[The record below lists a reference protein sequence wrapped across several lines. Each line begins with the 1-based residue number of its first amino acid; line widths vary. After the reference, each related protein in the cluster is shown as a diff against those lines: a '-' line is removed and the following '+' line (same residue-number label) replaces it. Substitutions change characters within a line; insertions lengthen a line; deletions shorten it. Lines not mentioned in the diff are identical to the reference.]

1 MRLAVIGTG
10 PSGWS
15 TTKKLLSLG
24 HDVTVIDTGLVES
37 DTTSDLQAGRS
48 HLSKKMFFG
57 SDLPYRSFPSG
68 PSHASNQ
75 VNPLSSFAKGGLS
88 LVWGAT
94 MLPYCPEDTTEWPKH
109 ISTLEKYFVEI
120 VGEIPVTGE
129 FDGLSAAYG
138 DFYSRNGISPSSRI
152 NRLLESYST
161 LKDDEISVG
170 VSRLA
175 VETGIPGINGCIY
188 CNKCITGCPS
198 NLIWNSRDPIN
209 GATYLKSRL
218 NKIEETV
225 SGVNL
230 EVIDI
235 NGVSSVIGGY
245 EKVFLGCGPIETFR
259 ILASS
264 GLVDKS
270 VVLKD
275 SATFFLPLIALP
287 KLGFRS
293 DNSFGLAQVFIRLGK
308 SDSKPSSQ
316 FQLYEYAEDLISRAQ
331 NALPFGKFLPKTIL
345 RFALKRMLVGIG
357 YLDGKFSPSIK
368 IILLEN
374 GSIFTE
380 LDSEGMTIKQRNQR
394 IQESIKRLSQSIRS
408 QGLLP
413 LRSLTQIALPG
424 EGVHF
429 GAWLPMGEKSDLLG
443 RPIGSHNI
451 HVIDS
456 SVLPSIAPGPI
467 TFTVMANA
475 RRIAEQAVSQ
485 DFET

>member
-37 DTTSDLQAGRS
+37 DRTIDLRTVRS
-48 HLSKKMFFG
+48 HLSKKVFFG
-57 SDLPYRSFPSG
+57 SDLPYRTFPSG
-68 PSHASNQ
+68 PLHASSQ
-75 VNPLSSFAKGGLS
+75 VNPLSSFAQGGLS

-94 MLPYCPEDTTEWPKH
+94 MLPYCSEDTMEWPKQ
-109 ISTLEKYFVEI
+109 ISDLEKYFIEI
-120 VGEIPVTGE
+120 TGEIPVTGE
-129 FDGLSAAYG
+129 FDSLSTAYG
-138 DFYSRNGISPSSRI
+138 DFYSRKGISPSQRMI
-152 NRLLESYST
+152 RLLESYST
-161 LKDDEISVG
+161 LKDDEVLVG

-175 VETGIPGINGCIY
+175 VETGAPGISGCIY

-209 GATYLKSRL
+209 GATYLKLRL
-218 NKIEETV
+218 NKIEETT

-230 EVIDI
+230 EVIDV
-235 NGVSSVIGGY
+235 NGVSSVLGGF
-245 EKVFLGCGPIETFR
+245 ERVFLGCGPLETFR

-264 GLVDKS
+264 GLVENT

-275 SATFFLPLIALP
+275 SGTFFLPLIALP

-293 DNSFGLAQVFIRLGK
+293 DNFFGLAQVFIRLGK

-316 FQLYEYAEDLISRAQ
+316 YQLYEYADDWISRAQ
-331 NALPFGKFLPKTIL
+331 RALPLGKFIPKTIL
-345 RFALKRMLVGIG
+345 RFFLKRMVVGIG
-357 YLDGKFSPSIK
+357 YLDGNFSPSIK
-368 IILLEN
+368 INLLEN

-380 LDSEGMTIKQRNQR
+380 LDSAGVTIKQRNQR

-408 QGLLP
+408 RGLLP
-413 LRSLTQIALPG
+413 LHSLIQIALPG

-429 GAWLPMGEKSDLLG
+429 GAWLPMGERSDLLG
-443 RPIGSHNI
+443 RPIGCHNI
-451 HVIDS
+451 HVVDS

-475 RRIAEQAVSQ
+475 RRIAEQAVL
-485 DFET
+485 